1 MIIELYLP
9 LSIHEIGQRP
19 NQEDSIWPTTPD
31 AQARLF
37 VVCDG
42 MGGHEKGEVASQTV
56 AQSLGEWFGTRIVH
70 PLTDSQLAEALAY
83 AYQKLDM
90 QDGGE
95 LKKMGTTL
103 TLLYFD
109 RNGVTAAHMGD
120 SRIYHI
126 RPKVG
131 VLYQS
136 RDHSVVFDLL
146 QSGEITYEEMATY
159 PQKNIITRAM
169 TPGESN
175 RMRPDVVHITDVR
188 PNDYFYMCSDGMV
201 EEMNNHQLLQIF
213 SSQVSDEAIKQH
225 LIAATASNHDNH
237 TAWIIHVKGV
247 SIEQGDERLVNE
259 EATSRFNVVNIVK
272 EREEEFR
279 NASEDDVEVVS
290 QESRMAHAPR
300 IPVGKLGKFLKG
312 FVIAIVTLFTLC
324 FLGFLGYKF
333 LHNKRVR
340 KEIKE
345 VVSIKKDNHQV
356 RDTTTRDSPE
366 EKKKPAEDKRE
377 SAVEER
383 DSANGKIENVIRKK
397 TQPEK
402 RQ

>member
-1 MIIELYLP
+1 MIIELYKP

-19 NQEDSIWPTTPD
+19 NQEDSLWPAIPD
-31 AQARLF
+31 AEARLF

-56 AQSLGEWFGTRIVH
+56 AQSLGEWFGSHVVH
-70 PLTDSQLAEALAY
+70 PLTDSQLSEALAY
-83 AYQKLDM
+83 AYQRLDM

-109 RNGVTAAHMGD
+109 SNGVTAAHMGD

-146 QSGEITYEEMATY
+146 TSGEITYEEMATY

-169 TPGESN
+169 TPGEDN
-175 RMRPDVVHITDVR
+175 RMRPDVVHITDIR
-188 PNDYFYMCSDGMV
+188 PNDYFYMCSDGML
-201 EEMNNHQLLQIF
+201 EKMNNHQLLQIF
-213 SSQVSDEAIKQH
+213 SSQVSDEAIMQH

-237 TAWIIHVKGV
+237 TAWIIRVKGV
-247 SIEQGDERLVNE
+247 SIEPGDERLVNE

-272 EREEEFR
+272 ERNEEFR
-279 NASEDDVEVVS
+279 GTAEEDVVVFS
-290 QESRMAHAPR
+290 QEGRLSQAPR
-300 IPVGKLGKFLKG
+300 FPVKRWRKFLKG
-312 FVIAIVTLFTLC
+312 IAIAVVTLFLLC
-324 FLGFLGYKF
+324 VLGFLGYKC
-333 LHNKRVR
+333 LHNKKVR

-345 VVSIKKDNHQV
+345 VVSIKKDNHQAK
-356 RDTTTRDSPE
+356 DTTVT
-366 EKKKPAEDKRE
+366 
-377 SAVEER
+377 
-383 DSANGKIENVIRKK
+383 DSAEEKIENVIRKK
-397 TQPEK
+397 AQPEK
-402 RQ
+402 RH